1 MRSDCDPFIVIAPLI
16 AVFHISVVIPHGV
29 LLFVDVQAVEGVVL
43 LSGKSDYSQMGVKGE
58 GLHLVTAGSKGK
70 FRIQVNIKCYNVNHK
85 NGPIRGAITHLL
97 GQ

>member
-1 MRSDCDPFIVIAPLI
+1 MSCTFIFIAPLL
-16 AVFHISVVIPHGV
+16 AVFHTLKTSRVLWKCSGVISHGV

-70 FRIQVNIKCYNVNHK
+70 CRIQVHIKCYNVNHK
-85 NGPIRGAITHLL
+85 SRTN
-97 GQ
+97 